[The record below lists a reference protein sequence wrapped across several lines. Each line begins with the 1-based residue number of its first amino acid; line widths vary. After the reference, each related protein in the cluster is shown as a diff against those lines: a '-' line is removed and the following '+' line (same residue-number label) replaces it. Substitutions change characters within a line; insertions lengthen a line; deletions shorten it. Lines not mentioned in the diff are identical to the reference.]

1 VRAIGPHDV
10 PTVQWEEQVM
20 PEVMPEVT
28 PEAWPDAASVPEPV
42 PMQPD
47 PQAAPPSYTHDTEP
61 AETTAATMAPAAP
74 LPSAYPL
81 RFSGSGKEYFR
92 IWIVNLLLTVATVG
106 IYSAWA
112 KVRRLQYFHRN
123 THLDGSVL
131 DYHGRPW
138 AILRGRL
145 LALALVGAYNLAFKL
160 SVPVGVATAAVVAA
174 LFPWLLV
181 QSLRFRAHVTS
192 YRGVRFGFV
201 GTVRDAVMVLAPV
214 LGLGVLLLATGGMAV
229 GNTGVARP
237 VTSGLFAAA
246 LVAGALLYPLFRA
259 RLARYTHNHVRCGQ
273 TQGTLGAGIGAFYR
287 AYLPIMA
294 LGALLVTG
302 IPLLMDKGLKAAE
315 ALSGT
320 ADREVVTV
328 GVLIFA
334 SAALAYG
341 LLLAALPLVQAR
353 VWNTTWNNFVLGSVR
368 FRSTLS
374 SARLMG
380 VMLSNIVLTALTLG
394 LFAPFAA
401 VRLYRTRVE
410 SLEVVSAESPT
421 FLAAHDAAGA
431 GTTGDGVVDALGLD
445 VGL

>member
-1 VRAIGPHDV
+1 MSDVTSNALAEAI
-10 PTVQWEEQVM
+10 
-20 PEVMPEVT
+20 
-28 PEAWPDAASVPEPV
+28 PDATVAVAPAPV
-42 PMQPD
+42 PPDQPTS
-47 PQAAPPSYTHDTEP
+47 PPSYTPH
-61 AETTAATMAPAAP
+61 TAPQAVLAPAAP

-81 RFSGSGKEYFR
+81 RFTGSGQEYFR

-112 KVRRLQYFHRN
+112 KVRRQQYFHRN

-181 QSLRFRAHVTS
+181 QSLRFRAQVTS

-201 GTVRDAVMVLAPV
+201 GTVRDAVVVLAPV
-214 LGLGVLLLATGGMAV
+214 LGLGVLLMATGGMALD
-229 GNTGVARP
+229 NTGVERP
-237 VTSGLFAAA
+237 VTSGLFAAT

-259 RLARYTHNHVRCGQ
+259 RLARFTHNHVRCGQ

-294 LGALLVTG
+294 LGALLMTG
-302 IPLLMDKGLKAAE
+302 IPLLLYQTLKAAE

-328 GVLIFA
+328 GMVMVVGA
-334 SAALAYG
+334 VVAYP
-341 LLLAALPLVQAR
+341 LVLAALLLTQAR
-353 VWNTTWNNFVLGSVR
+353 VWNTTWNSFTLGAVR

-374 SARLMG
+374 PWRLVG
-380 VMLSNIVLTALTLG
+380 VLVSNIALTILTLG

-421 FLAAHDAAGA
+421 FLAAHDGAAAGTA
-431 GTTGDGVVDALGLD
+431 GDSVVDALGLD

>member
-1 VRAIGPHDV
+1 VRAIGRSESAGA
-10 PTVQWEEQVM
+10 QWEQTSM
-20 PEVMPEVT
+20 SDVT
-28 PEAWPDAASVPEPV
+28 SDALAEAIPDATVAVAPAPV
-42 PMQPD
+42 PPDQP
-47 PQAAPPSYTHDTEP
+47 ASPPSYTPH
-61 AETTAATMAPAAP
+61 TAPQAVLAPAAP

-81 RFSGSGKEYFR
+81 RFTGSGQEYFR

-112 KVRRLQYFHRN
+112 KVRRQQYFHRN

-131 DYHGRPW
+131 DYHARPW

-181 QSLRFRAHVTS
+181 QSLRFRAQVTS

-201 GTVRDAVMVLAPV
+201 GTVRDAVVVLAPV
-214 LGLGVLLLATGGMAV
+214 LGLGVLLMATGGMALD
-229 GNTGVARP
+229 NTGVERP
-237 VTSGLFAAA
+237 VTSGLFAAT

-259 RLARYTHNHVRCGQ
+259 RLARFTHNHVRCGQ
-273 TQGTLGAGIGAFYR
+273 TQGTLSAGIGAFYR

-294 LGALLVTG
+294 LGALLMTG
-302 IPLLMDKGLKAAE
+302 IPLLLYQTLKAAE

-328 GVLIFA
+328 GMVMVVGA
-334 SAALAYG
+334 VVAYP
-341 LLLAALPLVQAR
+341 LVLAALLLTQAR
-353 VWNTTWNNFVLGSVR
+353 VWNTTWNSFTLGAVR

-374 SARLMG
+374 TSRLMG
-380 VMLSNIVLTALTLG
+380 VMLSNIALTILTLG

-421 FLAAHDAAGA
+421 FLAAHDGAAAGTA
-431 GTTGDGVVDALGLD
+431 GDSVVDALGLD

>member
-1 VRAIGPHDV
+1 VRAIGRSESAGA
-10 PTVQWEEQVM
+10 QWEQTSM
-20 PEVMPEVT
+20 SDVT
-28 PEAWPDAASVPEPV
+28 SDALAEAIPDATVVVAPAPV
-42 PMQPD
+42 PPDQP
-47 PQAAPPSYTHDTEP
+47 ASPPSYTPH
-61 AETTAATMAPAAP
+61 TAPQAVLAPAAP

-81 RFSGSGKEYFR
+81 RFTGSGQEYFR

-112 KVRRLQYFHRN
+112 KVRRQQYFHRN

-131 DYHGRPW
+131 DYHARPW

-181 QSLRFRAHVTS
+181 QSLRFRAQVTS

-201 GTVRDAVMVLAPV
+201 GTVRDAAMALAPV
-214 LGLGVLLLATGGMAV
+214 LGLGVVLLATGGVSVSNAGMK
-229 GNTGVARP
+229 NP
-237 VTSGLFAAA
+237 VSGGLFVAAI
-246 LVAGALLYPLFRA
+246 VAGALLYPLFRA
-259 RLARYTHNHVRCGQ
+259 RLARFTHNHVRCGQ
-273 TQGTLGAGIGAFYR
+273 TQGTLSAGIGAFYR
-287 AYLPIMA
+287 AYLPLVG
-294 LGALLVTG
+294 LGALLATVL
-302 IPLLMDKGLKAAE
+302 PLVLYQGYKAAE
-315 ALSGT
+315 QLSG
-320 ADREVVTV
+320 ALDIEGAGVAVIAG
-328 GVLIFA
+328 GVL
-334 SAALAYG
+334 LAYA

-353 VWNTTWNNFVLGSVR
+353 VWNTTWNSFTLGAVR

-374 SARLMG
+374 PWRLVG
-380 VMLSNIVLTALTLG
+380 VLVSNIALTILTLG

-421 FLAAHDAAGA
+421 FLAAHDGAAAGTA
-431 GTTGDGVVDALGLD
+431 GDSVVDALGLD